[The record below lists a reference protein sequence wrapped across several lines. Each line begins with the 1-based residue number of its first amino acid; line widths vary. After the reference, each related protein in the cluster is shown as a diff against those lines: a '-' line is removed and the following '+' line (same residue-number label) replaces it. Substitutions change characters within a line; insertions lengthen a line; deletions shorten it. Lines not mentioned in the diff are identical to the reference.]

1 MNKLLFS
8 ITFSYMIM
16 TFAVTVFPLSAAET
30 KTVDRY
36 GISISVIDS
45 LRYEKELKAKI
56 KEAPKYTESLYNLLT
71 KHYCMLLENEENID
85 DYVSFYRE
93 CYSKATDPL
102 LKATFHQRMICGL
115 FRKGNKEEAET
126 ELKKIDRKI
135 VESNLHELG
144 YYKILLTYQNQEGTA
159 AKKSYDDAISFYE
172 TNKLYGFDLAYL
184 YNNYGILHE
193 EKEPERAYTLY
204 KKGIRLSDSKTMLS
218 LLLRNV
224 KDVARN
230 NKGMRK
236 GIYQDA
242 FSYLNSLQNNECKMN
257 LMTRMLE
264 IRFFTWDTRR
274 QRQLMDMMASYTEK
288 VQDSVLLYDCYFAL
302 ADKEDS
308 DGNYADAL
316 QLLSRCEVVCR
327 KNGWNNK
334 ILLIQTNQ
342 IFKEIKLGKHPALEQ
357 NMKEILFK
365 IFTSDIKKENK
376 AATAELLSKISAM
389 QKDWKLFDFIIAQ
402 IKENELYVCWGQ
414 QVVDDLLPAAI
425 SSSDFTRDDVVRIA
439 KALNADII
447 STIPDDQRDILA
459 AYFAN
464 INEFDLV
471 KMWQP
476 QKKENDFFTQIV
488 KAETAL
494 TRGTPEGYKV
504 GLKILNELQPVPFKM
519 DGKDFT
525 KIDAETWMLCDKL
538 AIFVNMN
545 AISNYAPVVKRLEEL
560 IPDCSENLKK
570 RLGPFTCGTLGA
582 AYVTLGDFDKAVP
595 MLNLA
600 LADCS
605 KENLSYG
612 IWTLNLGLA
621 NLQQGD
627 LINAKN
633 SFETARKVFKEYN
646 NLYLY
651 VRVSVNLALVKVT
664 VEDDL
669 RETEEILADSIAIA
683 KKNNFYD
690 DLSRAYMIMM
700 LGVAKDK
707 MTVRSEK
714 NKRIAELGKKCVSST
729 DNPTILAAFFA
740 ISANIKD
747 ENNFPAETVI
757 ADIEKYFQYQKLF
770 SDALAALSEDSGL
783 VQRDKM
789 MKETLFRLLEE
800 IGNTRKIDYWNK
812 IFERDRTR
820 SVELQSQQ
828 AKVDTKMLSVLALI
842 SKFENAQQILA
853 HEQSK
858 KESEQDKRLIQKA
871 LKLKR
876 EIEQQYELA
885 RKNLSAKD
893 LKLFEALLSDNF
905 IIHPDSLSQL
915 SSILP
920 TGIACLQFLNV
931 GENII
936 AYIAVKDT
944 PPFTIS
950 ISLRDKGLTQ
960 KKFSQK
966 LIKVRNL
973 LQNKA
978 NVSTVNK
985 ELAELYSVLFS
996 EMEKPLE
1003 KLNVKSIVVNASGI
1017 LRYVPMATLY
1027 DGKKYLIEKYQVTN
1041 ITGLDLIRLSK
1052 SNGARTI
1059 SDVKAAIFA
1068 DPDGSLPSGR
1078 NEGQSIAQ
1086 FFANKKLYLGDKASL
1101 AEFESMV
1108 GNVNFVHLATHA
1120 VLDPNE
1126 PGKSY
1131 IQFADGKKWYYSD
1144 MMGFNIR
1151 NVDSIALSACET
1163 AVSEKSTGGEIEGM
1177 AYQLL
1182 KKSPSGS
1189 VLASFWKVD
1198 DTATAMLMGIYYK
1211 HVTDS
1216 IKTNHTL
1223 DRGGA
1228 LREAQLNLLKNP
1240 DTSHPYY
1247 WAAFTL
1253 FGDFR

>member
-1 MNKLLFS
+1 MKKVFNS
-8 ITFSYMIM
+8 IVMLCMVSTFSAI
-16 TFAVTVFPLSAAET
+16 TVFAATVPES
-30 KTVDRY
+30 VDRY

-71 KHYCMLLENEENID
+71 KHYCMLLENEENVD

-102 LKATFHQRMICGL
+102 LKGTFHQRMIRGL
-115 FRKGNKEEAET
+115 FRKGNKEEAEA

-144 YYKILLTYQNQEGTA
+144 YYKILLTYQNPEGTA

-172 TNKLYGFDLAYL
+172 TNKLYGFDLASL

-193 EKEPERAYTLY
+193 EKEPEKACTLY

-264 IRFFTWDTRR
+264 IRFFAWDTRR

-342 IFKEIKLGKHPALEQ
+342 IFEEIKLGKHPALEQ
-357 NMKEILFK
+357 NVKEILFK

-504 GLKILNELQPVPFKM
+504 GLKILNELQPVPFKVN
-519 DGKDFT
+519 GKDFT
-525 KIDAETWMLCDKL
+525 KIDAETLMLCDKL
-538 AIFVNMN
+538 AIEGNMS
-545 AISNYAPVVKRLEEL
+545 AIANCVPIVKRLEEL
-560 IPDCSENLKK
+560 IPECSPNFKEVGGALV
-570 RLGPFTCGTLGA
+570 CGTLGGVYA
-582 AYVTLGDFDKAVP
+582 ILGDSEKAIP
-595 MLNLA
+595 MLTLA
-600 LADCS
+600 LADRS
-605 KENLSYG
+605 KEDLYYG
-612 IWTLNLGLA
+612 TWTLNLGLA
-621 NLQQGD
+621 NLQQGN
-627 LINAKN
+627 LIDAKK
-633 SFETARKVFKEYN
+633 SFETARNIFKEQN
-646 NLYLY
+646 NLFMYI
-651 VRVSVNLALVKVT
+651 RASVNLASVKVEA
-664 VEDDL
+664 EDDL
-669 RETEEILADSIAIA
+669 KDIEGILTDVIAIA
-683 KKNNFYD
+683 TQKNFSD
-690 DLSRAYMIMM
+690 DLCRAYMVMM
-700 LGVAKDK
+700 TGIVKDK
-707 MTVRSEK
+707 RTVRAEK
-714 NKRIAELGKKCVSST
+714 NKKIAELEKKCVRST

-740 ISANIKD
+740 IVAKIKEED
-747 ENNFPAETVI
+747 NFPAESVI
-757 ADIEKYFQYQKLF
+757 SDIEKYFQYQKLF
-770 SDALAALSEDSGL
+770 SDALNSLSEDSFL

-789 MKETLFRLLEE
+789 MQDTLFRLLEE
-800 IGNTRKIDYWNK
+800 IGDTKKIDYWNK

-828 AKVDTKMLSVLALI
+828 AMVDTKMLSVLALI

-920 TGIACLQFLNV
+920 TGTACLQFLNV

-996 EMEKPLE
+996 EIEKPLE

-1052 SNGARTI
+1052 NSGTKTI
-1059 SDVKAAIFA
+1059 SNVKAAIFA
-1068 DPDGSLPSGR
+1068 DPDGSLPAGR
-1078 NEGQSIAQ
+1078 KEGLNIAQ
-1086 FFANKKLYLGDKASL
+1086 FFENKKLYLGDKASL

-1144 MMGFNIR
+1144 MMGFNIQ

>member
-1 MNKLLFS
+1 MKKMLNLVIMLCMVS
-8 ITFSYMIM
+8 IFPAI
-16 TFAVTVFPLSAAET
+16 TVFAT
-30 KTVDRY
+30 TVPEPVDQY
-36 GISISVIDS
+36 GINISHIDS

-56 KEAPKYTESLYNLLT
+56 KEAHKYTESLYNLLT
-71 KHYCMLLENEENID
+71 KHYCMLLENEENVD

-102 LKATFHQRMICGL
+102 LKGTFHQRMIRGL

-144 YYKILLTYQNQEGTA
+144 YYKILLTYQNPEGTA
-159 AKKSYDDAISFYE
+159 AKKSYDNAISFYE
-172 TNKLYGFDLAYL
+172 TNKLYGFDLAFL

-342 IFKEIKLGKHPALEQ
+342 IFEEIKFGKHPALEQ
-357 NMKEILFK
+357 NVKEILFK

-402 IKENELYVCWGQ
+402 IRENELYVCWGQ

-476 QKKENDFFTQIV
+476 QKKENDFFTQIG

-504 GLKILNELQPVPFKM
+504 GLKILNELQPVPFKVN
-519 DGKDFT
+519 GKDFT
-525 KIDAETWMLCDKL
+525 KIDAETLMLCDKL
-538 AIFVNMN
+538 AIEVNMS
-545 AISNYAPVVKRLEEL
+545 AIANCVPIVKRLEEL
-560 IPDCSENLKK
+560 IPECSPNFKEVYGALV
-570 RLGPFTCGTLGA
+570 CGTLGGVYA
-582 AYVTLGDFDKAVP
+582 ILGDSEKAFP
-595 MLNLA
+595 MLTLA
-600 LADCS
+600 LADRS
-605 KENLSYG
+605 KEDLYYG

-621 NLQQGD
+621 NLQQGN
-627 LINAKN
+627 LIDAKK
-633 SFETARKVFKEYN
+633 SFETARNIFKEQN
-646 NLYLY
+646 NLFLY
-651 VRVSVNLALVKVT
+651 IRASVNLAFVKVAA
-664 VEDDL
+664 EDDL
-669 RETEEILADSIAIA
+669 KDIEGILTNVIAIA
-683 KKNNFYD
+683 TQKNFSD
-690 DLSRAYMIMM
+690 DLCRAYMAMM
-700 LGVAKDK
+700 AGIVKDK
-707 MTVRSEK
+707 RTVRAEK
-714 NKRIAELGKKCVSST
+714 NKKIAELEKKCVSST
-729 DNPTILAAFFA
+729 DNPTILAAFFDIVA
-740 ISANIKD
+740 KIKEED
-747 ENNFPAETVI
+747 NFPAESVI
-757 ADIEKYFQYQKLF
+757 SDIEKYFQYQKLF
-770 SDALAALSEDSGL
+770 SDALNSLSEDSFL

-789 MKETLFRLLEE
+789 MQDTLFRLLEE
-800 IGNTRKIDYWNK
+800 IGDTKKIDYWNK

-828 AKVDTKMLSVLALI
+828 AMVDTKMLSVLALI

-858 KESEQDKRLIQKA
+858 KESEQDKLLIQKA

-920 TGIACLQFLNV
+920 TGTACLQFLNV

-973 LQNKA
+973 LQNKD

-985 ELAELYSVLFS
+985 ELAELYSILFS

-1027 DGKKYLIEKYQVTN
+1027 DGEKYLIEKYQVTN

-1144 MMGFNIR
+1144 MMGFNIQ